1 MTIPRRQVELL
12 EKNRPRQERA
22 KRTYEAIL
30 NAAAE
35 LLVEVGVE
43 RISTNLIA
51 ERAGIT
57 VPALYRYFPNKYA
70 VINALGAVMMDR
82 QNQVFQSWFE
92 TNMVS
97 GDAGLLSHIYEVLK
111 MTYDVTLEQHGG
123 LEILQSLRAVGP
135 LQELR
140 LESHRLVAEQFSLY
154 VAELLETEVTEQI
167 ALQARVTV
175 ESGYG
180 TVEMALED
188 RSREPEATLREG
200 ARMLEVYWR
209 HIVEEKA
216 AKQPD

>member
-35 LLVEVGVE
+35 LLIEVGVE

-70 VINALGAVMMDR
+70 VINALGAGLMDR
-82 QNQVFQSWFE
+82 QNEVFQSWIESHF
-92 TNMVS
+92 VG
-97 GDAGLLSHIYEVLK
+97 GDADLLSHIYDVLK
-111 MTYDVTLEQHGG
+111 MTYDVTLEQRGG
-123 LEILQSLRAVGP
+123 LEIAQSLRAVGP

-140 LESHRLVAEQFSLY
+140 LTSHNMVADQFASY
-154 VAELLETEVTEQI
+154 VAELLQLELSQQI
-167 ALQARVTV
+167 RLQARVTI

-180 TVEMALED
+180 IVEMALED
-188 RSREPEATLREG
+188 AATPPEETLRQG
-200 ARMLEVYWR
+200 ALMLEIYWR
-209 HIVEEKA
+209 HIIESALKS
-216 AKQPD
+216 D